1 MPVTSESKLITLFK
15 VSLPRFTHVF
25 FLQKPSFV
33 FLYNGDHP
41 HPHHPTMGLF
51 PYLSLRN
58 NVFIQKKTC
67 VEFQTFSHS
76 QTHQSTLHYLL
87 YIININH
94 FEPLQPTITGEVETP
109 VAVASVEFIDPR
121 EPVLVSL
128 FHNIGYCT

>member
-1 MPVTSESKLITLFK
+1 METTPTPTTQPWACSLIFLSEIMCSSKK
-15 VSLPRFTHVF
+15 KHV
-25 FLQKPSFV
+25 LSFR
-33 FLYNGDHP
+33 L
-41 HPHHPTMGLF
+41 
-51 PYLSLRN
+51 
-58 NVFIQKKTC
+58 
-67 VEFQTFSHS
+67 SHS

-87 YIININH
+87 YIRNINH